1 MTEPVSTSAL
11 GVKLGWALAGLAGG
25 IVSLS
30 FLKNL
35 NRWQAFLAF
44 FTGGAA
50 ANYLTAVACGWL
62 NVSNEQYQYGVAFVI
77 GVCAMNIIPAIQ
89 MFVGKF
95 IQHKSEDLGVDK

>member
-1 MTEPVSTSAL
+1 MTEPLSSGAI
-11 GVKLGWALAGLAGG
+11 GIKASWALAGLAGG

-50 ANYLTAVACGWL
+50 ANYLTAPACGWL
-62 NVSNEQYQYGVAFVI
+62 NVTNEQYQYGVAFVI
-77 GVCAMNIIPAIQ
+77 GVCAMNIIPALQ
-89 MFVGKF
+89 SVVAKFV
-95 IQHKSEDLGVDK
+95 QSRVDKE

>member
-1 MTEPVSTSAL
+1 MAEPVSSTAL
-11 GVKLGWALAGLAGG
+11 GVKYAWTLAGLAGG

-35 NRWQAFLAF
+35 TRWQAFLAF

-50 ANYLTAVACGWL
+50 ANYLTAPACGWL

-77 GVCAMNIIPAIQ
+77 GVCAMNIIPALQ
-89 MFVGKF
+89 SVVSRFVQSK
-95 IQHKSEDLGVDK
+95 VDEK

>member
-1 MTEPVSTSAL
+1 MTEPVSATAL
-11 GVKLGWALAGLAGG
+11 GVKAGWALAGLAGG

-35 NRWQAFLAF
+35 TRWQAFLAF

-50 ANYLTAVACGWL
+50 ANYLTSPACGWL
-62 NVSNEQYQYGVAFVI
+62 SITNEQYQYGVAFVI

-89 MFVGKF
+89 AFVSKF
-95 IQHKSEDLGVDK
+95 IHNKEASLGDKE